1 MTRSPSAA
9 LVGTP
14 AGGVAG
20 VPRAGR
26 GAGRAP
32 VDTYRWSAR
41 GFALPSLAVV
51 VVMLYLPFLWT
62 IYLSFTDFN
71 GLGDPVWAGLDN
83 YRAMFTDAGFLVSLR
98 NTLLWVV
105 GTLVLPVG
113 LGLFI
118 AVLAHGIKG
127 SFWYRL
133 PFLLPYAISGVAVGV
148 IWTFILQTD
157 GALSQALASL
167 HLPGSELRW
176 LLDAP
181 LNTIVMI
188 VAATWQGAGVNAL
201 LFGIGLQSIP
211 DEPLEAARLDGASG
225 WRLFRHITWPMLAPM
240 TTVVVG
246 LAIVG
251 SLKTFDIVWAMTKGG
266 PGRSSETL
274 ALTMYKETF
283 VSNDYGLGAAIAL
296 FLTVITVSASVL
308 YLRRQLSDA
317 KEL

>member
-1 MTRSPSAA
+1 MTSRTSLATPTTPPAA
-9 LVGTP
+9 GAPGP
-14 AGGVAG
+14 APANK
-20 VPRAGR
+20 PR
-26 GAGRAP
+26 
-32 VDTYRWSAR
+32 DTYRWASR
-41 GFALPSLAVV
+41 SFALPALAIVAV
-51 VVMLYLPFLWT
+51 LLYLPFLWT
-62 IYLSFTDFN
+62 TYLSFTEFN
-71 GLGDPVWAGLDN
+71 GLGDPEWVGLEK
-83 YRAMFTDAGFLVSLR
+83 YREMFADAGFFTSVR

-118 AVLAHGIKG
+118 AVLAHDIKG

-148 IWTFILQTD
+148 IWTFILQTG
-157 GALSQALASL
+157 GALSEALAFL
-167 HLPGSELRW
+167 HLPGTELRW

-181 LNTIVMI
+181 LNTLVMI

-211 DEPLEAARLDGASG
+211 KEPIEAARLDGASG
-225 WRLFRHITWPMLAPM
+225 WTLFRTMTWPMLAPL

-251 SLKTFDIVWAMTKGG
+251 SLKTFDIIWAMTKGG

-283 VSNDYGLGAAIAL
+283 VNNDYGLGAAVAVL
-296 FLTVITVSASVL
+296 LTVVTVAASVL
-308 YLRRQLSDA
+308 YLRRQLSDS